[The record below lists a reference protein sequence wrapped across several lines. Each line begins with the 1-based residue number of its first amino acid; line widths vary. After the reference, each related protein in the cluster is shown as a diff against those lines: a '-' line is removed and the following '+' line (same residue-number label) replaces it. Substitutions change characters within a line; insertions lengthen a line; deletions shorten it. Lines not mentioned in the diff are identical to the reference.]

1 MYLTAVSDHYF
12 GRSVLGL
19 PSSVLGLPN
28 SEITI
33 GRTSDGPPVAKVAYF
48 DSF

>member
-19 PSSVLGLPN
+19 PS